1 MDEKTGREIADN
13 LKIISKALGI
23 LCVLS
28 GATATKPLGVQS
40 RLLKSIGFDNDTI
53 AEMLSSTPGS
63 IAVRLTETKSW
74 RDDLSKI
81 ETEG

>member
-13 LKIISKALGI
+13 LKMISKALGM

-28 GATATKPLGVQS
+28 EVTATKPLGVQS

-53 AEMLSSTPGS
+53 AEMLNSTPGS
-63 IAVRLTETKSW
+63 IGVRLTETKSW
-74 RDDLSKI
+74 RDDLSKA
-81 ETEG
+81 ETES